1 MAINLQSPGVLVKEI
16 DATSVVPSV
25 ATSDAGFAA
34 AFLWGPA
41 DQITT
46 ITSEVELVKIF
57 GKPTTTA
64 VEKNWHVASNFL
76 AYAGSLNVVRTLGD
90 NEKNA
95 VDGNSVTG
103 SGTVAEINIG
113 AIGSI
118 DSVSAGGSDYT
129 TATGLATTVSPAGG
143 TGATVDIV
151 ANAAQTITSATINA
165 AGQGYKAGDVL
176 TITQSGAS
184 GGQVIV
190 GDISSYTL
198 GTTTVTPDS
207 AWGGNQT
214 DVTASQTGAAVP
226 AGGTGL
232 QVKIT
237 TPAGGA
243 TVTVNSIVAAGTG
256 YSAGDVVS
264 IVDPSGGT
272 EIIKIIVETVS
283 ATGSVVIANA
293 DDFDANDGGSTNS
306 SAGTASF
313 ASRYAG
319 ALGNSIQVRLFHQTG
334 TLSSW
339 NGTYTQNGISTTVD
353 FGGLFDSAP
362 DTSSHV
368 LNKNGG
374 IDVNDEIHIV
384 VVDKDGKLSGTAGAV
399 LERYVALSLA
409 TDARD
414 AQGNSNYWKDVL
426 RRDSQYIY
434 GTGQWDNVTTA
445 WEGKDSTN
453 TTPFTAQAAQSVNL
467 AGGADDSADGNSFS
481 NRTAAGKGYNLFD
494 DVDTSDISLLL
505 TGVDESSSS
514 DQTAQLAEALIVIA
528 GNRKDCVVTMSPNS
542 GAVIG
547 NAISSTKAGDVET
560 WADGLTSTS
569 YGIADSG
576 WKRTYNRYTDK
587 YVDIPLN
594 GDIAGLMVATDN
606 SNASWWSPAGFS
618 RGQIKNVVKLW
629 LNPTNADRDKLYKAR
644 VNPVVAM
651 PGQGTLLF
659 GDKTL
664 LSKPSAFDRIN
675 VRRLFIVLEKS
686 ISRAAKSMLF
696 EFNDEFTRASFR
708 NMVEPFLNGIKAQRG
723 IQDYLVVCDTSNN
736 TGDVIDRNEFIGDIF
751 IKPARSINFIQ
762 LNFVAV
768 GTGVAFSEVASA

>member
-90 NEKNA
+90 DETNA
-95 VDGNSVTG
+95 SDGSGTATEGVIVDFEATIASGGSGYTDQATLNLTGGTG
-103 SGTVAEINIG
+103 SGATGKITVVG
-113 AIGSI
+113 GSI
-118 DSVSAGGSDYT
+118 TAIEIVAGGSGY
-129 TATGLATTVSPAGG
+129 
-143 TGATVDIV
+143 
-151 ANAAQTITSATINA
+151 IT
-165 AGQGYKAGDVL
+165 GDVL
-176 TITQSGAS
+176 TVAGSN
-184 GGQVIV
+184 GQVTV
-190 GDISSYTL
+190 DTVT
-198 GTTTVTPDS
+198 TTTVS
-207 AWGGNQT
+207 GE
-214 DVTASQTGAAVP
+214 
-226 AGGTGL
+226 
-232 QVKIT
+232 
-237 TPAGGA
+237 A
-243 TVTVNSIVAAGTG
+243 TK
-256 YSAGDVVS
+256 VV
-264 IVDPSGGT
+264 
-272 EIIKIIVETVS
+272 
-283 ATGSVVIANA
+283 NA
-293 DDFDANDGGSTNS
+293 DDFDSKTFVSGR
-306 SAGTASF
+306 ASF
-313 ASRYAG
+313 IARYAG
-319 ALGNSIQVRLFHQTG
+319 ALGNSILVSMWHQG
-334 TLSSW
+334 TFTDW
-339 NGTYTQNGISTTVD
+339 KETINGTESD
-353 FGGLFDSAP
+353 FSALFDRAPNTSAN
-362 DTSSHV
+362 V
-368 LNKNGG
+368 LARNSNV
-374 IDVNDEIHIV
+374 DVNDEIHIV
-384 VVDKDGKLSGTAGAV
+384 VVDTDGKISGNAGTI
-399 LERYVALSLA
+399 LEKYDALSLC
-409 TDARD
+409 TDAKD
-414 AQGNSNYWKDVL
+414 AQGNSNYYKDVL
-426 RRDSQYIY
+426 RRDSRYIY
-434 GTGQWDNVTTA
+434 GTGAWANVTSDASWSSNSATSGTIFA
-445 WEGKDSTN
+445 SVSTGY
-453 TTPFTAQAAQSVNL
+453 SVQL
-467 AGGADDSADGNSFS
+467 ANGVDQSADGNTYA

-505 TGVDESSSS
+505 TGVDENGED

-751 IKPARSINFIQ
+751 VKPARSINFIQ

>member
-90 NEKNA
+90 DAKSASNGTLSGEISTLTDTTPSLGTAIADGAISDSATTLNVDAGHGITTTSLLRIGTEILTVSAVNTNA
-95 VDGNSVTG
+95 LTVARGTNGTTAAAIADDATIYKIFQINQSSGTFDATSTTG
-103 SGTVAEINIG
+103 SGVIT
-113 AIGSI
+113 GS
-118 DSVSAGGSDYT
+118 GK
-129 TATGLATTVSPAGG
+129 ATFSIATDASGNPTVSVITGG
-143 TGATVDIV
+143 TGFAAGDDVVLTDQGTTAHTVTIDI
-151 ANAAQTITSATINA
+151 ATITD
-165 AGQGYKAGDVL
+165 GL
-176 TITQSGAS
+176 
-184 GGQVIV
+184 VI
-190 GDISSYTL
+190 
-198 GTTTVTPDS
+198 P
-207 AWGGNQT
+207 
-214 DVTASQTGAAVP
+214 
-226 AGGTGL
+226 
-232 QVKIT
+232 
-237 TPAGGA
+237 
-243 TVTVNSIVAAGTG
+243 
-256 YSAGDVVS
+256 
-264 IVDPSGGT
+264 
-272 EIIKIIVETVS
+272 
-283 ATGSVVIANA
+283 NA
-293 DDFDANDGGSTNS
+293 DDFDSGSIST
-306 SAGTASF
+306 GTASF
-313 ASRYAG
+313 VSRYAG
-319 ALGNSIQVRLFHQTG
+319 ALGNSIRVRVAHQSGYSSADEFTAVFDRAPG
-334 TLSSW
+334 TS
-339 NGTYTQNGISTTVD
+339 TYVTNR
-353 FGGLFDSAP
+353 GGAML
-362 DTSSHV
+362 
-368 LNKNGG
+368 
-374 IDVNDEIHIV
+374 DEIHILV
-384 VVDKDGKLSGTAGAV
+384 EDVDGKLSGTKGLLLEKYEAV
-399 LERYVALSLA
+399 SLA
-409 TDARD
+409 TDAKD

-434 GTGQWDNVTTA
+434 GTGQWDNVSGATA
-445 WEGKDSTN
+445 WEGKDSN
-453 TTPFTAQAAQSVNL
+453 TSTPFDNTVAVQSITL
-467 AGGADDSADGNSFS
+467 TGGVDATADGNTFS
-481 NRTAAGKGYNLFD
+481 NRTASGKGYNLFD
-494 DVDTSDISLLL
+494 DVDTSDVSLLI
-505 TGVDESSSS
+505 TGVDEANSA
-514 DQTAQLAEALIVIA
+514 DTDALLAEALLTIA

-547 NAISSTKAGDVET
+547 NAISTTKAGDVKD
-560 WADGLTSTS
+560 WADKLTSSS
-569 YGIADSG
+569 YGFADSG

-594 GDIAGLMVATDN
+594 GDIAGLMVQTDN

-629 LNPTNADRDKLYKAR
+629 LNPTNADRNKLYKAR